1 LRVRQALAE
10 RAPGEGAP
18 DASLERLATG
28 LHKIGLVLRQA
39 AWRESG
45 AKGLTPTQAQLL
57 ALLVASTTGRRLSEL
72 AAELGIT
79 AATASDSLSVLER
92 KGLVRKSRAVGDGRA
107 LAARP
112 TPKGCLLAG
121 RLALWPDF
129 LLAALGELDKVER
142 DVFQRALVKM
152 IRSLQVRGRIPVARM
167 CVGCQFF
174 RPHAHADARAPH
186 HCAFVD
192 APFGD
197 RELRIDCADHVPLP
211 PEEADALW
219 REFDAGA
226 VGRSRKETR

>member
-1 LRVRQALAE
+1 MRQGLAD
-10 RAPGEGAP
+10 RAPGEGAA

-45 AKGLTPTQAQLL
+45 PKGLTPTQAQLL
-57 ALLVASTTGRRLSEL
+57 TLVVGSPTGRRLSEL
-72 AAELGIT
+72 AAELGVT
-79 AATASDSLSVLER
+79 AASASDSLAALER
-92 KGLVRKSRAVGDGRA
+92 KGLVKKSRAVGDARV

-112 TPKGCLLAG
+112 TPAGRRLAG

-129 LLAALGELDKVER
+129 FLAALGELDEVER
-142 DVFQRALVKM
+142 DVLQRALVKM
-152 IRSLQVRGRIPVARM
+152 ILWLQVQGRIPVARM

-197 RELRIDCADHVPLP
+197 RELRIDCADQMPLP
-211 PEEADALW
+211 PDEADALW

-226 VGRSRKETR
+226 AGRSRKETR